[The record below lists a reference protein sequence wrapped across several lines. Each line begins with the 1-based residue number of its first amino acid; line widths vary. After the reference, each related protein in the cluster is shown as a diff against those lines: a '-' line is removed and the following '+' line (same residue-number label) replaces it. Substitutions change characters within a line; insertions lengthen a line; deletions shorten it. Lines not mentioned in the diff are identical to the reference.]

1 MKRISV
7 VVLAAAC
14 FALGVGFAA
23 APKSVPAD
31 RENLQSQERA
41 PWVPGTDMV
50 MSAHDTALQSLA
62 PPR

>member
-7 VVLAAAC
+7 ISAAAAI

-23 APKSVPAD
+23 APTSLPAD
-31 RENLQSQERA
+31 RDNADTQERA

-50 MSAHDTALQSLA
+50 MSAHETAMQSLA